1 MIAVI
6 VRINDR
12 TEVAGWL
19 LASGAIALV
28 LDPALSSTDLSYTF
42 AQYREANGTHY
53 AVGCTEGAGVGQY
66 RRAGPA

>member
-12 TEVAGWL
+12 TEAAGWL
-19 LASGAIALV
+19 LPSGAIALV
-28 LDPALSSTDLSYTF
+28 LDPATSSAELSYTCP
-42 AQYREANGTHY
+42 QYREANGQHY

-66 RRAGPA
+66 RRTGLA

>member
-6 VRINDR
+6 VRVNDR

-28 LDPALSSTDLSYTF
+28 LDPAVSPVELSYTCL
-42 AQYREANGTHY
+42 QYRDANGAHY